1 MLPDGS
7 TIDSGFGANFEH
19 HDHKTETMRT
29 PDVRCKTSAPF
40 TFDIDGLDSGQT
52 CVICAWLQAT
62 TPDGAKASG
71 RAQTM
76 IVAATRSQSETPE
89 SLRTNLTTS

>member
-40 TFDIDGLDSGQT
+40 TFDIDGLASGQT
-52 CVICAWLQAT
+52 CVICGWFQIWPSLTARRLQV
-62 TPDGAKASG
+62 G
-71 RAQTM
+71 
-76 IVAATRSQSETPE
+76 
-89 SLRTNLTTS
+89 LRR